1 MTVECTV
8 ILCLQYRHKKLSV
21 LNSNDIYYGYLTK
34 LASKPVQVLNIIIYI
49 YIYIYIYI
57 KHIHTYI
64 QTFMCVCTK

>member
-49 YIYIYIYI
+49 YI
-57 KHIHTYI
+57 
-64 QTFMCVCTK
+64 